1 MANLKK
7 SAPWNDLNEEK
18 RNLNRASVG
27 KTYKFKISIS
37 YDLTSDL
44 YVGLFED
51 ESSFLIQKN

>member
-27 KTYKFKISIS
+27 KTYKFKISSS

-51 ESSFLIQKN
+51 ESSFLI